1 MRCSIC
7 GNEGHNARTCPYKDK
22 DMPRNRGLWVK
33 VDNLTERE
41 ESDLLAQIIKDKR
54 KIAPKGRATS
64 ANGDV
69 KELPEHNRD
78 ALRLPGR
85 SGDENGTKKK

>member
-7 GNEGHNARTCPYKDK
+7 GKEGHNARTCTYKDK
-22 DMPRNRGLWVK
+22 DIPRNRGLWVK

-54 KIAPKGRATS
+54 KIAPKARATS

-69 KELPEHNRD
+69 KELPDRIRD